1 MNDVTYKVCFKCG
14 LLKPIYD
21 FYTHP
26 NMADGHLNKCKLC
39 SRKDVR
45 QNYRK
50 NEAYY
55 HEYDKKRRKTSQRRR
70 AASLNC
76 KKNRIRFPD
85 KNKARQKV
93 CYAKRRGKLVEQ
105 PCEICGAL
113 KVMAHHEDYS
123 KPLDVIWLCPKH
135 HKWIHN

>member
-1 MNDVTYKVCFKCG
+1 MDSVTRKVCFKCG
-14 LLKPIYD
+14 LLKPLEE
-21 FYTHP
+21 FYKHP
-26 NMADGHLNKCKLC
+26 DTADGHLNKCKLC
-39 SRKDVR
+39 SRKDAR

-55 HEYDKKRRKTSQRRR
+55 HEYDKKRGETLKRKR

-76 KKNRIRFPD
+76 KKNRLKYPD
-85 KNKARQKV
+85 KNKARQRV
-93 CYAKRRGKLVEQ
+93 YDAKRHGKLAEQ

-113 KVMAHHEDYS
+113 KVTAHHEDYS

-135 HKWIHN
+135 HRWIHN